1 MVASGR
7 ERTRSTAENGV
18 AIVFHLAY
26 LAVHYPAGP
35 DHFSSEGRSNRLVS
49 QANSQHWPFTG
60 KIPEQIDADPR
71 LLGSTR
77 TGRNHNVR
85 RPQALN
91 FFATD
96 LIVASH
102 FNLFSHFT
110 QILDQVVR
118 ERIVVVE
125 DENHASSYSYANAS
139 IGSFCAAL

>member
-7 ERTRSTAENGV
+7 QRTRSTAENGIAV
-18 AIVFHLAY
+18 VFHLAY
-26 LAVHYPAGP
+26 LAVHHPAGP
-35 DHFSSEGRSNRLVS
+35 DHFSAKGSPNRLVS
-49 QANSQHWPFTG
+49 QADSQHRPFTG

-71 LLGSTR
+71 LLGSAW
-77 TGRNHNVR
+77 TGRNHDVR

-96 LIVASH
+96 LIVAPH

-110 QILDQVVR
+110 QILDQVVS